1 VHHKP
6 FTNPKDDGETTMSGF
21 AATLI
26 NNFLI
31 AFGVVIGASVFAGIG
46 ALITDHPPLKT
57 MLDLAGSIKI
67 WAMAVALGDTFSSF
81 AVIEK
86 GLFQGEF
93 RSIIKQAIS
102 VLTAIFGANM
112 GYFFIKLIHRCGEL
126 WQK

>member
-1 VHHKP
+1 
-6 FTNPKDDGETTMSGF
+6 MSEF
-21 AATLI
+21 VARLI

-31 AFGVVIGASVFAGIG
+31 AFGVVLGASIFAGIG
-46 ALITDHPPLKT
+46 AVITDNPPLKT

-86 GLFQGEF
+86 GLFKGEF

-102 VLTAIFGANM
+102 VLTAIFGANT
-112 GYFFIKLIHRCGEL
+112 GYYFIKLIQRCSKL
-126 WQK
+126 WQN